1 MSKEEVIEL
10 LESLKG
16 DTSGN
21 MQSIPETVYESIF
34 NERIDEVIKKIKPK
48 KISKEELSKVIQIGY
63 DVWNGEYQ
71 KLIGW
76 LNTSCPAMGGKKP
89 IEYSKQEI
97 IDEMMRIEYGI
108 YS

>member
-1 MSKEEVIEL
+1 M
-10 LESLKG
+10 
-16 DTSGN
+16 
-21 MQSIPETVYESIF
+21 
-34 NERIDEVIKKIKPK
+34 
-48 KISKEELSKVIQIGY
+48 SKEELSKVIQIGY

-71 KLIGW
+71 KLIEW

>member
-1 MSKEEVIEL
+1 MMSKDYLDKWEERQKQNTEIIEQQQT
-10 LESLKG
+10 K
-16 DTSGN
+16 T
-21 MQSIPETVYESIF
+21 
-34 NERIDEVIKKIKPK
+34 KKM
-48 KISKEELSKVIQIGY
+48 SKEELSKVIQIGY